1 MTLAKVHSAAVLGVE
16 AYALEVEV
24 DVRRAGLPGFQMVG
38 LPDEAVRESR
48 ERVTAG
54 LKNAGFEFPLGK
66 ITVNLAPADIRKEG
80 SALDLPVALGLL
92 VASGQLVNEAY
103 LDYAVVGEL
112 ALNGGVRAVRGVL
125 PMALGAR
132 AAGRRG
138 VICPR
143 ANGEEAAVVDGI
155 EVLAVSH
162 IQEIIDHFDGLAPLH
177 PTRANLAA
185 LDGDGLRYPI
195 DFQDVKGQAHA
206 KRALEVAAAGGHNV
220 LMVGPPGSGK
230 SMLAKRLATILPPMT
245 LAEAIETTQVHSIG
259 GTLDGRALVAHRPF
273 RSPHHTISNVAL
285 VGGGTFPRPGEI
297 SLAHNGV
304 LFLDELPE
312 FNRAVLEV
320 LRQPLEDGTVD
331 IARANYNVTF
341 PAKVMLAA
349 AMNPCPCGHLGNPH
363 KTCTCNPA
371 QVQRYMARISGPLL
385 DRIDIQIEVPAV
397 PIDDLQT
404 REPSGDASDTIRG
417 RVLAARQRQHARF
430 GEHGVY
436 CNGQMSAKQ
445 VRDLCV
451 PEPGAKTLMEQAIQR
466 LGISARAYDRLLK
479 VARTIADLA
488 SADTIDQAHIAE
500 AIQYRSL
507 DRNLWL

>member
-1 MTLAKVHSAAVLGVE
+1 MALAKVHSAAVLGVD

-24 DVRRAGLPGFQMVG
+24 DVRKSGFGGFQMVG

-48 ERVTAG
+48 ERVSAG
-54 LKNAGFEFPLGK
+54 LKNAGFDFPLAK

-92 VASGQLVNEAY
+92 VATGQLRNEAY

-112 ALNGGVRAVRGVL
+112 ALNGGVRPVRGVL

-138 VICPR
+138 LICPLET
-143 ANGEEAAVVDGI
+143 GEEAAVVDGL

-162 IQEIIDHFDGLAPLH
+162 IREVIDHFDGLAPLA
-177 PTRANLAA
+177 PTHVDPAVLTVDRGGYLV
-185 LDGDGLRYPI
+185 
-195 DFQDVKGQAHA
+195 DFQDVKGQPHA

-259 GTLDGRALVAHRPF
+259 GTLNGQALVTQRPF
-273 RSPHHTISNVAL
+273 RAPHHTISNVAL

-320 LRQPLEDGTVD
+320 LRQPLEDGGVD

-341 PAKVMLAA
+341 PAKFMLAS

-363 KTCTCNPA
+363 KACTCNPA

-397 PIDDLQT
+397 KMEELQLHQ
-404 REPSGDASDTIRG
+404 PSGDPSRVIRE
-417 RVLAARQRQHARF
+417 RVQHARRRQHARL

-436 CNGQMSAKQ
+436 CNGQMSAQQ
-445 VRDLCV
+445 VRDLCE
-451 PEPGAKTLMEQAIQR
+451 PEAGAKALLEQAIQR

-488 SADTIDQAHIAE
+488 NADTITQDHIAE